1 MHIYV
6 IIFVSLECM
15 VQLFHNWQMKS
26 FLCYAYVLILYI
38 LHSNVHEDK
47 KTFLWGKKL
56 VKWYHEMNFLKSL
69 LYCYHLQTIVYVM
82 YIWVWRQLFYTRK
95 LTLSVVFFFLSRY
108 KYSGSSLLLLAKE
121 PLVYESH
128 THCSVWVTYV
138 LKLVWYIH
146 ITTYACITMLFSL
159 IYHLRQPG
167 RQTDRQLLNI
177 FIL

>member
-1 MHIYV
+1 M
-6 IIFVSLECM
+6 
-15 VQLFHNWQMKS
+15 
-26 FLCYAYVLILYI
+26 
-38 LHSNVHEDK
+38 
-47 KTFLWGKKL
+47 
-56 VKWYHEMNFLKSL
+56 KWYHEMNFLKSL

-167 RQTDRQLLNI
+167 RQTDRQTAIKYFYIITRYMVCVPSTNYFLYYKNKEYVSPVPKRPFPL
-177 FIL
+177 